1 MEEGYLILVN
11 HQNTKGR
18 IRFEFENERKVFSEL
33 FTYY

>member
-11 HQNTKGR
+11 HQNAKSRTQ
-18 IRFEFENERKVFSEL
+18 FEFENERKVFSEL